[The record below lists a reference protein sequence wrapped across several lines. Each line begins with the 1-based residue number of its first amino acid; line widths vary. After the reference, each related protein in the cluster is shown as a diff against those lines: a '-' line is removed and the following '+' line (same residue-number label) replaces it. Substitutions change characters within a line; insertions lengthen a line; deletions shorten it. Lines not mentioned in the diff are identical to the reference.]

1 MNQPQASPYTGGHP
15 HQDTCTELQLRPATL
30 YLVATPIGNLLDI
43 TLRALHV
50 LRHCHIIAAEDTR
63 HTRILLQFHGIS
75 KPLLSCHKFNERKRV
90 DEILQRLQSGQT
102 VALVTDAGTPGISD
116 PGQRIVRAA
125 LDAGFAVV
133 PVPGPCALI
142 AAISASGLPTN
153 EFHFLGFLP
162 HKPGRR
168 LRMLKQLS
176 TLPGTLI
183 LYESPYRV
191 LCLIEELAALCPDR
205 QIVVARE
212 ITKKFEEFIRGT
224 PNTILEHFR
233 ANPPRGEFVVMIAPE
248 TALDSPAEE

>member
-1 MNQPQASPYTGGHP
+1 MNQPQAPPHAHAQP
-15 HQDTCTELQLRPATL
+15 HQDPATEPQLRAGTL

-50 LRHCHIIAAEDTR
+50 LRHCHLIAAEDTR

-75 KPLLSCHKFNERKRV
+75 KPLISCHKFNERKRT
-90 DEILQRLQSGQT
+90 DEILQRLKSGQT

-116 PGQRIVRAA
+116 PGQRIVRAV
-125 LDAGFAVV
+125 LDAGLTVV
-133 PVPGPCALI
+133 PIPGPCALI
-142 AAISASGLPTN
+142 AAISASGLPTD

-162 HKPGRR
+162 HKPGKR
-168 LRMLKQLS
+168 LRMLHQLS

-183 LYESPYRV
+183 LYESPYR
-191 LCLIEELAALCPDR
+191 LTRLIEELAQLCPDR

-233 ANPPRGEFVVMIAPE
+233 ANPPRGEFVVMLGPATAPH
-248 TALDSPAEE
+248 SPPES